1 MPSKLSFESNVY
13 NGEKI
18 QNGWSI
24 VTKVEEEGLLVGN
37 TGLKPENSL
46 SLRSS
51 LGEVEKIKKVEAAA
65 SDIPK

>member
-24 VTKVEEEGLLVGN
+24 VTKVEAEGLLVGN

-51 LGEVEKIKKVEAAA
+51 LGGVEKVEAAA